1 MEISGE
7 GGTLELDVG
16 AGVARITRLDLAD
29 SDRGEEAV
37 YALLREAARTVR
49 EQGVTHLAIEV
60 PEGDEQASATYGRL
74 GFVPVARTLGVDVE
88 VLERDLDRR
97 PRGRSFGSVH
107 VQLDDQPA
115 VERGVRR
122 FVPQLAGRSQGSV
135 VGPPRG
141 GWVGVYDELCD
152 RDPAALR
159 RLARELSDR
168 LGAVT
173 IAFGVEEGAVARYL
187 LYDRGRLLDEYLSV
201 QEYYGP
207 LPPGEVVALA
217 ANPTLVERLTGA
229 SRREIAAAAVHG
241 DSPDV
246 VAPPDEIVRTL
257 SAAMRIEGA
266 DHGYDAARDLPGAA
280 VIDK

>member
-1 MEISGE
+1 MEIRGE
-7 GGTLELDVG
+7 GGTLELDVS
-16 AGVARITRLDLAD
+16 AGVARITSVDLAD

-60 PEGDEQASATYGRL
+60 PEGDEQAAATYGRL

-246 VAPPDEIVRTL
+246 VAPPDEIVRKL

-266 DHGYDAARDLPGAA
+266 DHGYDAARDLPAAA